1 VRRGSSRLKGKPWTV
16 DEEKQLRELLQQGLN
31 AYEIGVEMGKAPNA
45 IYEKA
50 KRLGS
55 RVIFS
60 CNKKIITSR
69 RQLPPT
75 ELPSVEEKLKA
86 LAAALETPGLDRSE
100 VLRLRSIIQGVKIYQ
115 ELFAGFVDYRRIE
128 AELLEVRRQL
138 AEERSNKT

>member
-1 VRRGSSRLKGKPWTV
+1 MGVWGKLRGKPWTV
-16 DEEKQLRELLQQGLN
+16 DEEKQLRELLQEGLN
-31 AYEIGVEMGKAPNA
+31 AHEIGAKMGKAPNA
-45 IYEKA
+45 VYEKA

-60 CNKKIITSR
+60 CNKKIITSP
-69 RQLPPT
+69 QVHLD

-86 LAAALETPGLDRSE
+86 LAGALEALETPGLDRSE

-115 ELFAGFVDYRRIE
+115 ELFASFVDYRGIE

-138 AEERSNKT
+138 SEER